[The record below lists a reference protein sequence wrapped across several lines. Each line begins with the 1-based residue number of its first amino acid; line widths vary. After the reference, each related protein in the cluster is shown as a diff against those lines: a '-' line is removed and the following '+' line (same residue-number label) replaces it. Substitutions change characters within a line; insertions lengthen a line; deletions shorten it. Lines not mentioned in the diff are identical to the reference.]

1 SARGRARGSPTWRE
15 GPTSRAPATGRGRG
29 PGWPAHPPPV
39 RVLRYSLSACSVL
52 RRSMYASPG
61 VTPRRPIT
69 VLATSANL
77 SNRYR
82 FAPESVTHANDATHP
97 DAGAVAAHI
106 APVCTTAPV
115 MIRVQ
120 IANLAWS

>member
-1 SARGRARGSPTWRE
+1 
-15 GPTSRAPATGRGRG
+15 
-29 PGWPAHPPPV
+29 
-39 RVLRYSLSACSVL
+39 
-52 RRSMYASPG
+52 MYASPG

-120 IANLAWS
+120 IANLAWSPMTHPRNVSPVRSIGLPGVARASTSP